1 MSACEFPDFVH
12 ALPFR
17 KPFANVQ
24 ILSHLLAWYCVRE
37 SLKAD
42 KFEGTDRLHPRVSMT
57 AELISQVC
65 GNAKACVVNEQPSRY
80 NLPQCY

>member
-24 ILSHLLAWYCVRE
+24 VLSHLLAWYYIGE

-42 KFEGTDRLHPRVSMT
+42 KFEETDRLHPRVSMT
-57 AELISQVC
+57 A
-65 GNAKACVVNEQPSRY
+65 
-80 NLPQCY
+80 NLCRKCAEMQKLVW